1 MSISI
6 SAPIKKPNDN
16 SQGNITSEAHEDTTA
31 PSESNATEPKPNDTD
46 LVDGMRKDFKDAMD
60 SYEAFMDEYVAF
72 MKKIQRQSER
82 CQPTCRL
89 YKVYEQ
95 VC

>member
-72 MKKIQRQSER
+72 MKNTVTIRAMLAYLPIIQSI
-82 CQPTCRL
+82 
-89 YKVYEQ
+89 
-95 VC
+95 